1 MKRNLLTIVLLLF
14 IFLVSYAQKETY
26 FADKTSIPTSIP
38 NLQGISANVEMQ
50 MYPENYSPRSIFPVT
65 ISYFN
70 EVKLGKTT
78 SVMFSGGL
86 TGLHTVLDW
95 SYSVDANGVIDPYSF
110 QSTSGIGLQL
120 SVGAAPRWYFALNN
134 NVSNRKNKKIVSGFY
149 LGLPVE
155 LMTTTL
161 NSKASV
167 QLGLYLKPSVGYRY
181 SITDNIFVEASAGLL
196 LDILHQQN
204 SAKPFC
210 AGLKLGYAFK

>member
-1 MKRNLLTIVLLLF
+1 MKRNLFIGVLLSF
-14 IFLVSYAQKETY
+14 TFLISYAQKETY
-26 FADKTSIPTSIP
+26 FADKTNIPASIT
-38 NLQGISANVEMQ
+38 NLQGVSAEVEMH
-50 MYPENYSPRSIFPVT
+50 MYPENYSPRSLFPVK

-70 EVKLGKTT
+70 EVKIGKTT
-78 SVMFSGGL
+78 SVMFTSGL
-86 TGLHTVLDW
+86 TGLHTILDW
-95 SYSVDANGVIDPYSF
+95 SYSVDANGVINPYSYKP
-110 QSTSGIGLQL
+110 TSGLGLQL
-120 SVGAAPRWYFALNN
+120 SVAAVPRWYFALNKSI
-134 NVSNRKNKKIVSGFY
+134 SNGKNTKLVSGFY

-161 NSKASV
+161 NSKTPV